1 MPSLASPSNIAA
13 VIDRPYAELTVRE
26 ADFPEPR
33 AAQLTLRVRAVAVN
47 PLDAIVQSNGRLM
60 YRWLDYPA
68 VLGEDVAGE
77 VVAVGPGVEGFAVG
91 DRVCAYAMGIEKGRD
106 ARAGGGFQRYA
117 AVEASMSA
125 RLPADVGFE
134 QAAVLPLAY
143 STAAAALFESGQLG
157 LDYSSLGGATPR
169 DEIVVVWGGATS
181 VGGNAI
187 QLARAAGYRVIAT
200 ASPANHDRMCALGA
214 EAVFDYRSPD
224 VVRAIVEAAR
234 GSVVAGVVAIA
245 VGSAEPCVA
254 IAARTG
260 AERVALT
267 SPSVSFY
274 DQPRRG
280 GLSGRRT
287 RLLLRLVL
295 SNVALQARCAV
306 SGVRARFVWG
316 SSIASSPVGP
326 ALWGRYLPTALAAG
340 EHRPVPQPRVIGS
353 DLAAA
358 QLGLDLMRQGVSAE
372 KLVIAL
378 E

>member
-1 MPSLASPSNIAA
+1 MPIPASPPNVAA
-13 VIDRPYAELTVRE
+13 MLDRPYGELAVRE
-26 ADFPEPR
+26 APFPEP
-33 AAQLTLRVRAVAVN
+33 AVGQLVLRVRAVAIN

-60 YRWLDYPA
+60 YGWLDYPV

-77 VVAVGPGVEGFAVG
+77 VVAVGPGVDAFAVG

-125 RLPADVGFE
+125 RIPAGLLFE
-134 QAAVLPLAY
+134 QAAVLPLAF
-143 STAAAALFESGQLG
+143 STASAALFEAGQLG
-157 LDYSSLGGATPR
+157 LDYSSLGAAAAR

-187 QLARAAGYRVIAT
+187 QLATAAGYRVITT
-200 ASPANHDRMCALGA
+200 ASPANHDRMRALGA

-224 VVRAIVEAAR
+224 VVRAIVEAVR

-254 IAARTG
+254 IAALTR
-260 AERVALT
+260 ARRVALT

-280 GLSGRRT
+280 GLSWQRS
-287 RLLLRLVL
+287 RLLARLVL

-316 SSIASSPVGP
+316 SSIATSPVGP
-326 ALWGRYLPTALAAG
+326 ALWAGYLPAALAG
-340 EHRPVPQPRVIGS
+340 DEHRPVPQPRVIGS